1 MSLLRDLQLCY
12 IIQVDHLRG
21 GGGGGCVL
29 INDPVLEPQ
38 QFAIKAQ
45 HFFHHSLMGAK
56 NLKGPKTW
64 RVLKTIKQGTVE
76 AKKER

>member
-1 MSLLRDLQLCY
+1 
-12 IIQVDHLRG
+12 
-21 GGGGGCVL
+21 
-29 INDPVLEPQ
+29 
-38 QFAIKAQ
+38 
-45 HFFHHSLMGAK
+45 MGAK